1 VGLYVVLPSAAQAD
15 LDRLRGETSHCEAL
29 FAYSTDQ
36 KNISSVFTRG
46 HHLSNMFRAP
56 QLYYLLRQAVYRMH
70 AMIDVYIRLWHT
82 RNTTEGR
89 IYTPVAVDVL
99 TRAYTLPVINQSV
112 RLTRCSCHKTM
123 THVLPRSTGR
133 ANGADYAIMTCDR
146 YSAPPHG
153 RLLVCR

>member
-1 VGLYVVLPSAAQAD
+1 MGLYVVLPSAAQAD

-46 HHLSNMFRAP
+46 HHLSNMFRVP
-56 QLYYLLRQAVYRMH
+56 QLYYLLRQAVYRTH
-70 AMIDVYIRLWHT
+70 AMIDVYIRLWRT

-99 TRAYTLPVINQSV
+99 MKITVLLSFIIRHLLHNHRNHCTVNTV
-112 RLTRCSCHKTM
+112 RWK
-123 THVLPRSTGR
+123 
-133 ANGADYAIMTCDR
+133 YAV
-146 YSAPPHG
+146 PHG
-153 RLLVCR
+153 YVSVNER